1 MRWMDSKRH
10 PLWQWYHADRDGV
23 LTDPTGEK
31 AFIATFG
38 ETPAQANTE
47 FVAWVTSPEGEAKAH
62 WPGRSISPR

>member
-10 PLWQWYHADRDGV
+10 KLWQWYHAYRDGV

-47 FVAWVTSPEGEAKAH
+47 FVAWVTSPEGGAKS
-62 WPGRSISPR
+62 R